1 MLLKF
6 WPTYVSIETWV
17 FADGLAFCK
26 MSQRQNGVAVIKRE
40 KMFILTGT
48 AVTNCN
54 VTPLG
59 VNKIRSSTSAGGSRK
74 RVGLETAGCQKSNW
88 IIQRVRI
95 SNTPSSDQEKHLHT
109 GKVTGLCWNWIKVTR
124 SAAVLLKCDACK
136 HIHCRS
142 WRASWS
148 NRKYVNPS
156 IIATER
162 KTSTVELL
170 GKLLLSRQQLPY
182 YYY

>member
-6 WPTYVSIETWV
+6 WPTYASIETWV
-17 FADGLAFCK
+17 FAYGLVFCK
-26 MSQRQNGVAVIKRE
+26 MSQRQNGVAVIQRE
-40 KMFILTGT
+40 RMFVLTGT
-48 AVTNCN
+48 AATNCS
-54 VTPLG
+54 VTLLG
-59 VNKIRSSTSAGGSRK
+59 VNKIRSSTSAGGSGTQ
-74 RVGLETAGCQKSNW
+74 VGLETAGCQKSNW

-109 GKVTGLCWNWIKVTR
+109 GKVTGLWIEVTR

-170 GKLLLSRQQLPY
+170 ENCYFQGSSFLIIIRLK
-182 YYY
+182 